1 MIAAVKI
8 SLLLLLVVAACA
20 VAARRLRVPP
30 AILLV
35 VAGVVLA
42 LLPGLPRV
50 ELVPELVLLIV
61 LPPLIYSAGVAMS
74 WREFRFSLRPIA
86 LLAIGCVAFTTVA
99 VAAVAHWGLGLAW
112 PVAFVLGAIVSPPD
126 VVAPLA
132 IARRLKLPRRLL
144 VILEGEGLANDATA
158 LILYRFAVV
167 AVSTG
172 AFSWP
177 RAAGTFGLI
186 LVGEIA
192 YGILVGWATL
202 HLRRLVRE
210 PRVEIVLALLT
221 PYLAYWV
228 PEELGGSGVLATV
241 ATGLTISWK
250 GPLLI
255 PSATRLQGIF
265 FWDLLV
271 YMIEGLVFL
280 LTGLQ
285 ARTLLDRIGDYSPR
299 QLLFAAS
306 VTTVVVIVARFV
318 WVFPATYLPRW
329 LIPSLARRDPSPPW
343 QWPFALAFTGVRG
356 IVSLA
361 AALAIPLTTASGGPF
376 PDRDLILFLT
386 FSVILATLVGQGLLF
401 PWVVCW
407 LGLDKVGQAEQAAE
421 EAMEMAARRE
431 AIDFVL
437 RTLDTIAAEKGL
449 SPEAVKPLRAR
460 HQGRLR
466 QIDHRMDDS
475 DEHTVLAET
484 WDELEAL
491 LIEAERKY
499 VYDLLRD
506 GKLHDE
512 ARRRIERQLDLR
524 EAHLRGADPERTNI
538 GA

>member
-1 MIAAVKI
+1 MSSSVKI
-8 SLLLLLVVAACA
+8 ALLLLLVVAAVA
-20 VAARRLRVPP
+20 VAARRLKIPP

-35 VAGVVLA
+35 LAGVVLA

-50 ELVPELVLLIV
+50 ELVPELVLLVV

-74 WREFRFSLRPIA
+74 WREFRFNLRPIA
-86 LLAIGCVAFTTVA
+86 LLAIGCVVFTTVA
-99 VAAVAHWGLGLAW
+99 VAAVAHWLLGLAW

-172 AFSWP
+172 AFSLP
-177 RAAGTFGLI
+177 RAAGTFALI
-186 LVGEIA
+186 VVGEIA
-192 YGILVGWATL
+192 YGIAIGWAIL
-202 HLRRLVRE
+202 HVRRWIE
-210 PRVEIVLALLT
+210 DPRVEIVLALLT
-221 PYLAYWV
+221 PYLAYLV

-241 ATGLTISWK
+241 AAGLTVSWK

-265 FWDLLV
+265 VWDLFIYV
-271 YMIEGLVFL
+271 IEGLVFL

-285 ARTLLDRIGDYSPR
+285 ARTLLERIGELSWSR
-299 QLLFAAS
+299 LLFAAL
-306 VTTVVVIVARFV
+306 VTGAVVIVARFV

-329 LIPSLARRDPSPPW
+329 LVPGLARRDPSPAW
-343 QWPFALAFTGVRG
+343 QLPFALAFTGVRG

-361 AALAIPLTTASGGPF
+361 AALAIPLTTASGAPF

-386 FSVILATLVGQGLLF
+386 FSVILLTLVGQGLLF
-401 PWVVCW
+401 PWVMCR
-407 LGLDKVGQAEQAAE
+407 LGLDKAGRAEQATE
-421 EAMEMAARRE
+421 EAAEMTARRE
-431 AIDFVL
+431 AIGAVL
-437 RTLDTIAAEKGL
+437 RKLDEVAAEKGL
-449 SPEAVKPLRAR
+449 SHEMIEPVRTR

-466 QIDHRMDDS
+466 QIDHRMDDI
-475 DEHTVLAET
+475 DEHTVLAEC
-484 WDELEAL
+484 WDELEAM
-491 LIEAERKY
+491 LIEAERQY
-499 VYDLLRD
+499 VYDLLRQ
-506 GKLHDE
+506 GRLHDE
-512 ARRRIERQLDLR
+512 ARRRIERELDLR
-524 EAHLRGADPERTNI
+524 EARLRGANSEGPLL

>member
-1 MIAAVKI
+1 MSTFVQIA
-8 SLLLLLVVAACA
+8 LLLLFVVAAVA
-20 VAARRLRVPP
+20 VAARRLRIPA

-35 VAGVVLA
+35 LAGVALA

-50 ELVPELVLLIV
+50 ELVPELVLLVV

-99 VAAVAHWGLGLAW
+99 VAAVAHYLLGLAW

-172 AFSWP
+172 AFSLP
-177 RAAGTFGLI
+177 RATGTFALI

-192 YGILVGWATL
+192 YGIAVGWAML
-202 HLRRLVRE
+202 HLRHWVKD

-221 PYLAYWV
+221 PYLAYLV

-241 ATGLTISWK
+241 AAGLTVSWK

-265 FWDLLV
+265 FWDLFIYV
-271 YMIEGLVFL
+271 IEGLVFL

-285 ARTLLDRIGDYSPR
+285 ARTLLDRIGDFSLR
-299 QLLFAAS
+299 ELVFAAL
-306 VTTVVVIVARFV
+306 VTTAVVILARFV

-329 LIPSLARRDPSPPW
+329 LSPSLARRDPSPPW
-343 QWPFALAFTGVRG
+343 QQPFALAFTGVRG

-361 AALAIPLTTASGGPF
+361 AALAIPLTTASGEPF
-376 PDRDLILFLT
+376 PNRDLILFLT
-386 FSVILATLVGQGLLF
+386 FSVILVTLVGQGLLF
-401 PWVVCW
+401 PWVVCR
-407 LGLDKVGQAEQAAE
+407 LGLDKAGRAEQATE
-421 EAMEMAARRE
+421 ELEEMTARRD
-431 AIDFVL
+431 AITAVL
-437 RTLDTIAAEKGL
+437 RKLDELAVEKGL
-449 SPEAVKPLRAR
+449 SHEVIKPVRVR
-460 HQGRLR
+460 HEGRLH

-475 DEHTVLAET
+475 DEHTVLAEC
-484 WDELEAL
+484 WDELEAM
-491 LIEAERKY
+491 LIEAERQY
-499 VYDLLRD
+499 VYDLLRE
-506 GKLHDE
+506 GRLHDE
-512 ARRRIERQLDLR
+512 ARRRIEHELDLR
-524 EAHLRGADPERTNI
+524 EARLRGAGPESTSI